1 MRETRDQMAHDS
13 NKLLHE
19 KKSDIAE
26 YEKSVEDYERMIN
39 NPKIEEPELQDFLS
53 QNPIV
58 IDLRITKII
67 PQKSLGGEKYPDFIA
82 VLHNKRHI
90 LIEIETPIKRLCTN

>member
-53 QNPIV
+53 KNPIV

-67 PQKSLGGEKYPDFIA
+67 PK
-82 VLHNKRHI
+82 NR
-90 LIEIETPIKRLCTN
+90 

>member
-26 YEKSVEDYERMIN
+26 YEKSVEDYERVIN

-53 QNPIV
+53 KNPIV

-67 PQKSLGGEKYPDFIA
+67 PK
-82 VLHNKRHI
+82 NR
-90 LIEIETPIKRLCTN
+90 

>member
-53 QNPIV
+53 KNPIV
-58 IDLRITKII
+58 IDLR
-67 PQKSLGGEKYPDFIA
+67 
-82 VLHNKRHI
+82 
-90 LIEIETPIKRLCTN
+90 